1 MKKDIIFQPVELIDQ
16 DLDLIAGGDLTISTN
31 VDVAVINQLI
41 IQIEALGTSI
51 TQSATNVAGISGSL
65 SA

>member
-1 MKKDIIFQPVELIDQ
+1 VKKDIIFQPVELIDQ